1 MAQPGKPPGCAF
13 RMEKEDQNARVVN
26 RNGKWV
32 ALDANGDVLGSGGT
46 RQEAAKFLA
55 AKNNA

>member
-1 MAQPGKPPGCAF
+1 
-13 RMEKEDQNARVVN
+13 MEKEDQNARVVN

-32 ALDANGDVLGSGGT
+32 ALDANGDTLGTGAT
-46 RQEAAKFLA
+46 RSEAAKYLA